1 MNVPV
6 MGMAVAA
13 AAGIFLSLA
22 VWMLAGKRFR
32 IFFLPVFLILGMG
45 RASQERGICNRELAL
60 GLDGQPV
67 AVEGKLAA
75 VRPRQTGWVL
85 ELTGCSVQTE
95 RAWEDGNT
103 SRPENAWEKADMGQI
118 GEARAG
124 GQAVRKK
131 DAREWNVREPQAGLG
146 RLRRVQIYTDE
157 NMDGQ
162 MQELSLG
169 NLLEVRGKAARM
181 EQARNPGEFD
191 FRKYYQGFGQT
202 YRVLAESLVVRESR
216 RWVCREF
223 LRRQAVEARS
233 ILEQIAPPGKA
244 GIFCAALLG
253 DKTALDGAVRE
264 LYQDH
269 GIAHLLAVSGL
280 HLSLLGGAVYGILRL
295 LGAGYGAGGILA
307 GIFLAGYSVLA
318 GSSPSVERALV
329 MTLCGFGAAWLGR
342 TYDGLSALALSA
354 LVLLWKSPCL
364 VFQAGVQL
372 SFGALLG
379 IGAVAPCLETWMRGI
394 SAGADHGRLL
404 RQSLAVAAGIQV
416 ATVPVQLY
424 HFYQIPLWGIL
435 LNLVL
440 VPFMGMVL
448 ASGIAGVV
456 LGRISIRA
464 GRFAI
469 GSGVGILSFYEQMCR
484 LCDCLPGRLLVAGR
498 PRGWQLL
505 VYYGVLAG
513 LLFYLWETYGRAPCG
528 DRAAQGPGEPA
539 YGSGPTR
546 GSRKSAHGSG
556 PTQGSRGMA
565 CGSGPTQGPRG
576 PVCGGGPVPGR
587 RRRWQAFLPVLGLG
601 LQAFLLAPWPVK
613 GLEVTFLDVGQG
625 DGICLRTREMT
636 LLVDGGSSD
645 EKGLGRYRLVP
656 FLKSR
661 AQTEIDYGVVS
672 HGDMDHISGLLYLL
686 EEETQIQ
693 IRHLV
698 LPAAGREDE
707 AYDRLVS
714 LVTGS
719 GGEILWMKQGD
730 VLTLGE
736 LSLTCL
742 YPDASVRTDRNQ
754 QSLVLRVDYGGFHML
769 LTGDMSADG
778 ERDLLSGDQADAGL
792 SGIQILKVAHH
803 GSDTATSQAWLE
815 RIAPGFA
822 VVSYGEGN
830 RYGHPGAQVLKRLKE
845 GGTVLFETG
854 KQGAVTVETDGVTA
868 RFHTFLEPDVP

>member
-6 MGMAVAA
+6 MGMAVAIM
-13 AAGIFLSLA
+13 AGIFVSL
-22 VWMLAGKRFR
+22 VLWMLAGKRLW
-32 IFFLPVFLILGMG
+32 ILFLPVFLILGMG
-45 RASQERGICNRELAL
+45 RACQERRICDRELAL

-67 AVEGKLAA
+67 VVAGKLAA
-75 VRPRQTGWVL
+75 VRPRQAGWVL
-85 ELTGCSVQTE
+85 ELTECS
-95 RAWEDGNT
+95 
-103 SRPENAWEKADMGQI
+103 
-118 GEARAG
+118 
-124 GQAVRKK
+124 
-131 DAREWNVREPQAGLG
+131 VREPQAGLG
-146 RLRRVQIYTDE
+146 RLRQVQIYTDE

-162 MQELSLG
+162 MQELSAG
-169 NLLEVRGKAARM
+169 NLLEVRGKAAWM
-181 EQARNPGEFD
+181 KPARNPGEFD
-191 FRKYYQGFGQT
+191 FRQYYRGYGQT
-202 YRVLAESLVVRESR
+202 YRVLADSLEVRESR

-223 LRRQAVEARS
+223 LRRQAVEARR

-253 DKTALDGAVRE
+253 DKTALEEEVRE

-295 LGAGYGAGGILA
+295 LGAGYGGGGILA
-307 GIFLAGYSVLA
+307 GIFLAGYSALA
-318 GSSPSVERALV
+318 GGSPSVERALV

-354 LVLLWKSPCL
+354 LVLLWKSPYL

-379 IGAVAPCLETWMRGI
+379 IRAVAPCLEPWMRGM
-394 SAGADHGRLL
+394 SAGPDHGRLL
-404 RQSLAVAAGIQV
+404 RQSLAVAAGIQL
-416 ATVPVQLY
+416 ATVPIQLY
-424 HFYQIPLWGIL
+424 HFYEIPLWGIL

-440 VPFMGMVL
+440 VPLMGLVL

-456 LGRISIRA
+456 LGRISVRA

-469 GSGVGILSFYEQMCR
+469 GSGAGILSFYEQMCR
-484 LCDCLPGRLLVAGR
+484 LCDCLPGGLLVAGR

-505 VYYGVLAG
+505 VYYGGLAG
-513 LLFYLWETYGRAPCG
+513 LLFYLWEAYGRAPCG
-528 DRAAQGPGEPA
+528 DRTAQGP
-539 YGSGPTR
+539 
-546 GSRKSAHGSG
+546 
-556 PTQGSRGMA
+556 
-565 CGSGPTQGPRG
+565 
-576 PVCGGGPVPGR
+576 
-587 RRRWQAFLPVLGLG
+587 RRWQAFLPVLGLG
-601 LQAFLLAPWPVK
+601 LLAFLLAPWPVK

-625 DGICLRTREMT
+625 DGICLRTRETT

-645 EKGLGRYRLVP
+645 EKGLGRYRLEP

-661 AQTEIDYGVVS
+661 ARTEIDYGVVS

-686 EEETQIQ
+686 EEETRIQ

-714 LVTGS
+714 LVADS

-730 VLTLGE
+730 VLTLGD

-742 YPDASVRTDRNQ
+742 YPDGAVRTDRNQ

-822 VVSYGEGN
+822 VISYGEGN

-845 GGTVLFETG
+845 GGTVLLETG

-868 RFHTFLEPDVP
+868 RFHTFLETDVPRPMNCNGNTGKKKTGRRAACRH